1 MVQMS
6 DQPLIV
12 IAEDDEQIANLVKFK
27 LERSGYR
34 VSTAENGR
42 DALSLIREDSP
53 DLVILDI
60 MMPIMNGYEVL
71 KNMKSS
77 PDTSDIPVIM
87 LTAKGLEED
96 ILKGF
101 ESGAVDYVVK
111 PFSVSELAA
120 RVKTNISK
128 GG

>member
-1 MVQMS
+1 MS

-71 KNMKSS
+71 KGMKSN

-101 ESGAVDYVVK
+101 ESGAVDYIVK